1 VGLFETVLVRVVKQ
15 NMKFPHRNKKSSTFD
30 LTSLIDVVFLL
41 LIFFMLTTT
50 FVNLENRVEVNL
62 PSGDF
67 AAAEPSE
74 NIIVS
79 VTENNIIYLNG
90 KLIDPLK
97 LTENVAAELK
107 KEPEKIVV
115 LEADKN
121 VLHGKV
127 IRVMDLLKK
136 GGAEKIAIATQP
148 AEKEI
153 K

>member
-1 VGLFETVLVRVVKQ
+1 
-15 NMKFPHRNKKSSTFD
+15 MKFPHRNKKSARFD
-30 LTSLIDVVFLL
+30 LTPLIDVVFLL

-50 FVNLENRVEVNL
+50 FVNLESRVKVNL

-67 AAAEPSE
+67 AAAEASE
-74 NIIVS
+74 NIIVTI
-79 VTENNIIYLNG
+79 TENNTIYFNG

-97 LTENVAAELK
+97 LTESVAAEITE
-107 KEPEKIVV
+107 EPERTVI

-148 AEKEI
+148 AEER
-153 K
+153 

>member
-1 VGLFETVLVRVVKQ
+1 MFE
-15 NMKFPHRNKKSSTFD
+15 

-62 PSGDF
+62 PSGNF
-67 AAAEPSE
+67 AAAGPSE

-79 VTENNIIYLNG
+79 ITENNIVYFNG
-90 KLIDPLK
+90 KIIDPLK
-97 LTENVAAELK
+97 LTENVAEALK
-107 KEPEKIVV
+107 KQPERIVV
-115 LEADKN
+115 LEADTN

-127 IRVMDLLKK
+127 IRIMDLLKQ

-148 AEKEI
+148 AEK

>member
-1 VGLFETVLVRVVKQ
+1 
-15 NMKFPHRNKKSSTFD
+15 MKFPHPNKKSASFN
-30 LTSLIDVVFLL
+30 LTPLIDVVFLL

-50 FVNLENRVEVNL
+50 FVNLENRIKVNL
-62 PSGDF
+62 PTGDF

-74 NIIVS
+74 NIIVTI
-79 VTENNIIYLNG
+79 TENNTIYLNG

-97 LTENVAAELK
+97 LTESVAAEIK
-107 KEPEKIVV
+107 DEPEKIVI

-136 GGAEKIAIATQP
+136 GGAERIAIATQP
-148 AEKEI
+148 TEKE
-153 K
+153 

>member
-1 VGLFETVLVRVVKQ
+1 
-15 NMKFPHRNKKSSTFD
+15 MKFPHPNKKSASFN
-30 LTSLIDVVFLL
+30 LTPLIDVVFLL

-50 FVNLENRVEVNL
+50 FVNLENRIKVDL
-62 PSGDF
+62 PTGDF

-74 NIIVS
+74 NIIVTI
-79 VTENNIIYLNG
+79 TENNTIYLNG

-97 LTENVAAELK
+97 LTESVAAEIK
-107 KEPEKIVV
+107 DEPEKIVI

-148 AEKEI
+148 VENK
-153 K
+153 

>member
-1 VGLFETVLVRVVKQ
+1 
-15 NMKFPHRNKKSSTFD
+15 MKFPHPSKKSASFN
-30 LTSLIDVVFLL
+30 LTPLIDVVFLL

-50 FVNLENRVEVNL
+50 FVNLENRIKVDL
-62 PSGDF
+62 PTGDF

-74 NIIVS
+74 NIIVTI
-79 VTENNIIYLNG
+79 TENNTIYLNG

-97 LTENVAAELK
+97 LTESVAVEIK
-107 KEPEKIVV
+107 DEPEKIVI

-136 GGAEKIAIATQP
+136 GGAERIAIATQP
-148 AEKEI
+148 VENK
-153 K
+153 

>member
-1 VGLFETVLVRVVKQ
+1 
-15 NMKFPHRNKKSSTFD
+15 MKFPHLNKKSARFD
-30 LTSLIDVVFLL
+30 LTPLIDVVFLL

-50 FVNLENRVEVNL
+50 FVNLESRVKVNL

-67 AAAEPSE
+67 AAAEASE
-74 NIIVS
+74 NIIVTI
-79 VTENNIIYLNG
+79 TENNTIYFNG

-97 LTENVAAELK
+97 LTESVAAEITE
-107 KEPEKIVV
+107 EPERTVI

-148 AEKEI
+148 TEER
-153 K
+153 

>member
-1 VGLFETVLVRVVKQ
+1 
-15 NMKFPHRNKKSSTFD
+15 MKFPHRNKKSASFN
-30 LTSLIDVVFLL
+30 LTPLIDVVFLL

-50 FVNLENRVEVNL
+50 FVNLENRIKVNL
-62 PSGDF
+62 PTGDF

-74 NIIVS
+74 NIIVTI
-79 VTENNIIYLNG
+79 TENNTIYLNG

-97 LTENVAAELK
+97 LTESVATEIK
-107 KEPEKIVV
+107 EEPEKIVI

-136 GGAEKIAIATQP
+136 GGAERIAIATQP
-148 AEKEI
+148 TEKE
-153 K
+153 

>member
-1 VGLFETVLVRVVKQ
+1 MLVRAVKQ
-15 NMKFPHRNKKSSTFD
+15 NMKFPHLSKKSAGFD
-30 LTSLIDVVFLL
+30 LTSLIDVVLL
-41 LIFFMLTTT
+41 LVIFFMLTTT

>member
-1 VGLFETVLVRVVKQ
+1 
-15 NMKFPHRNKKSSTFD
+15 MKFPHLNKKSARFD
-30 LTSLIDVVFLL
+30 LTPLIDVVFLL

-79 VTENNIIYLNG
+79 ITENNTIYLNG

-97 LTENVAAELK
+97 LTENVALELE

-115 LEADKN
+115 LEADTN

-127 IRVMDLLKK
+127 IRVMDLLKQ

-148 AEKEI
+148 AEKN
-153 K
+153 

>member
-1 VGLFETVLVRVVKQ
+1 
-15 NMKFPHRNKKSSTFD
+15 MKFPHLNKKSARFD
-30 LTSLIDVVFLL
+30 LTPLIDVVFLL

-50 FVNLENRVEVNL
+50 FVNLENRVKVNL

-74 NIIVS
+74 NIVVS
-79 VTENNIIYLNG
+79 ITENNTIYLNG

-97 LTENVAAELK
+97 LTENVAVELEK
-107 KEPEKIVV
+107 DPEKIVV
-115 LEADKN
+115 LEADTN

-148 AEKEI
+148 VEEK
-153 K
+153 

>member
-1 VGLFETVLVRVVKQ
+1 
-15 NMKFPHRNKKSSTFD
+15 MKFPHLSKKSASFD
-30 LTSLIDVVFLL
+30 LTPLIDVVFLL

-50 FVNLENRVEVNL
+50 FVNLENRVKVNL

-67 AAAEPSE
+67 AAAESSE
-74 NIIVS
+74 NLIVTI
-79 VTENNIIYLNG
+79 TENNTIYLNG

-97 LTENVAAELK
+97 LTESVAAKIQED
-107 KEPEKIVV
+107 PERTVI

-136 GGAEKIAIATQP
+136 GGAERIAIATQP
-148 AEKEI
+148 AEEK
-153 K
+153 

>member
-1 VGLFETVLVRVVKQ
+1 
-15 NMKFPHRNKKSSTFD
+15 MKFPHPNKKSASFN
-30 LTSLIDVVFLL
+30 LTPLIDVVFLL

-50 FVNLENRVEVNL
+50 FVNLENRIKVNL
-62 PSGDF
+62 PTGDF

-74 NIIVS
+74 NIIVTI
-79 VTENNIIYLNG
+79 TENNTIYLNG

-97 LTENVAAELK
+97 LTESVAAEIK
-107 KEPEKIVV
+107 EEPEKIVI

-136 GGAEKIAIATQP
+136 GGAERIAIATQP
-148 AEKEI
+148 TEKE
-153 K
+153 

>member
-1 VGLFETVLVRVVKQ
+1 
-15 NMKFPHRNKKSSTFD
+15 MKFPHRNKKSAHFD
-30 LTSLIDVVFLL
+30 LTPLIDVVFLL

-50 FVNLENRVEVNL
+50 FVNLENRVKVNL

-67 AAAEPSE
+67 AAAESSE
-74 NIIVS
+74 NIIVTI
-79 VTENNIIYLNG
+79 TENNTIYLNG

-97 LTENVAAELK
+97 LTESVATEIK
-107 KEPEKIVV
+107 EEPEKIVI

-148 AEKEI
+148 TEMK
-153 K
+153 

>member
-1 VGLFETVLVRVVKQ
+1 
-15 NMKFPHRNKKSSTFD
+15 MKFPHPNKKSASFN
-30 LTSLIDVVFLL
+30 LTPLIDVVFLL

-50 FVNLENRVEVNL
+50 FVNLENRIKVDL
-62 PSGDF
+62 PTGDF

-74 NIIVS
+74 NIIVTI
-79 VTENNIIYLNG
+79 TENNTIYLNG

-97 LTENVAAELK
+97 LTESVAAEIK
-107 KEPEKIVV
+107 DEPEKIVI

-148 AEKEI
+148 TENK
-153 K
+153 